1 LTETKQED
9 FLVNVSQF
17 DSKKT
22 ALLFFDILNGY
33 VPAAEPGK
41 PRVLKPWIQNAIR
54 LSKAGRAAGLPI
66 FFAKGNHR
74 PDNATS
80 ALILTDTN
88 NSLTPWPNGEVTR
101 GKMHVVGGDKSSDP
115 IPELDPRPDDY
126 NIPKYRWSA
135 FHHTYL
141 DLALR
146 TRGIDTIIIS
156 GGSTDVGVTST
167 LYSGRDLDYNMIV
180 VSDAC
185 GTSHDQRAHDTLMEL
200 IFPRMSRVRTTDQ
213 VIEMMQRATS

>member
-1 LTETKQED
+1 MN
-9 FLVNVSQF
+9 VNHF
-17 DSKKT
+17 ELNKT

-33 VPAAEPGK
+33 VPAPEPGK
-41 PRVLKPWIQNAIR
+41 PRVLQSWIQNAIR

-88 NSLTPWPNGEVTR
+88 NSLIPWPSGEVTKT
-101 GKMHVVGGDKSSDP
+101 KMHVIAGDKSSDVLA
-115 IPELDPRPDDY
+115 ELEPQADDY
-126 NIPKYRWSA
+126 YIVKYRWSA
-135 FHHTYL
+135 FFQTYL

-185 GTSHDQRAHDTLMEL
+185 GTSHDQRAHDTLVEL

-213 VIEMMQRATS
+213 ILEMMQKAKK

>member
-1 LTETKQED
+1 MNIND
-9 FLVNVSQF
+9 F
-17 DSKKT
+17 DPKKT

-33 VPAAEPGK
+33 IAEPEPGK
-41 PRVLKPWIQNAIR
+41 PRALKPWIQNAVR
-54 LSKAGRAAGLPI
+54 LGKAGRAAGLPV

-74 PDNATS
+74 PDGATS

-88 NSLTPWPNGEVTR
+88 NSLTPWPKGDVTR
-101 GKMHVVGGDKSSDP
+101 TKMHVIAGDKSSDVLADLE
-115 IPELDPRPDDY
+115 PEPEDY
-126 NIPKYRWSA
+126 YIVKYRWSA
-135 FHHTYL
+135 FFQTYL

-146 TRGIDTIIIS
+146 TRGIDTLIVS

-185 GTSHDQRAHDTLMEL
+185 GTSHDQRAHDTLMDL
-200 IFPRMSRVRTTDQ
+200 VFPRMSRVRTTDQ
-213 VIEMMQRATS
+213 VIEMINTACAVQS

>member
-1 LTETKQED
+1 MN
-9 FLVNVSQF
+9 VNHF
-17 DSKKT
+17 DPKKT

-33 VPAAEPGK
+33 VPAPEPGN
-41 PRVLKPWIQNAIR
+41 PRVLIPWVQNAIR
-54 LSKAGRAAGLPI
+54 LSKAGRAAGLPV

-74 PDNATS
+74 PDNATT
-80 ALILTDTN
+80 ALLLTDTN
-88 NSLTPWPNGEVTR
+88 NSLTPWPNGEVTKT
-101 GKMHVVGGDKSSDP
+101 KMHVVAGDKSSDVLA
-115 IPELDPRPDDY
+115 ELEPQADDY
-126 NIPKYRWSA
+126 YIVKYRWSA
-135 FHHTYL
+135 FFQTYL

-167 LYSGRDLDYNMIV
+167 LYSGRDLDYNLIV

-185 GTSHDQRAHDTLMEL
+185 GTSHDQRAHDMLMQL

-213 VIEMMQRATS
+213 VIDMMQKAKG

>member
-1 LTETKQED
+1 MN
-9 FLVNVSQF
+9 VNHF
-17 DSKKT
+17 EIKKT

-33 VPAAEPGK
+33 VPAPEPGK
-41 PRVLKPWIQNAIR
+41 PKVLKPWIQNAIR

-74 PDNATS
+74 PDSATT

-88 NSLTPWPNGEVTR
+88 NSLTPWPNGEVTKT
-101 GKMHVVGGDKSSDP
+101 KMHVIAGDKSSDVLADLEP
-115 IPELDPRPDDY
+115 QPDDY
-126 NIPKYRWSA
+126 YIVKYRWSA
-135 FHHTYL
+135 FFQTYL

-185 GTSHDQRAHDTLMEL
+185 GTSHDQHAHDTLMEL
-200 IFPRMSRVRTTDQ
+200 ILPRMSRVRTTDQ
-213 VIEMMQRATS
+213 VIAMIEKARG

>member
-1 LTETKQED
+1 MN
-9 FLVNVSQF
+9 VNHF
-17 DSKKT
+17 ELKKT

-33 VPAAEPGK
+33 VAEPEPGK
-41 PRVLKPWIQNAIR
+41 PRVLKPWIKNAVK

-74 PDNATS
+74 PDNATT

-88 NSLTPWPNGEVTR
+88 NSLTPWPNGEVTKT
-101 GKMHVVGGDKSSDP
+101 KMHVVAGNKSSDVLADLGP
-115 IPELDPRPDDY
+115 APDDY
-126 NIPKYRWSA
+126 YIVKYRWSA
-135 FHHTYL
+135 FHQTYL

-146 TRGIDTIIIS
+146 ARGIDTIIIS

-185 GTSHDQRAHDTLMEL
+185 GTSHDQRAHDMLMEL
-200 IFPRMSRVRTTDQ
+200 VFPRMSRVRTTDQ
-213 VIEMMQRATS
+213 VISMIERTR

>member
-1 LTETKQED
+1 MGLNDIE
-9 FLVNVSQF
+9 L
-17 DSKKT
+17 KKT

-33 VPAAEPGK
+33 YHTAEPAAKARMEPM
-41 PRVLKPWIQNAIR
+41 VDNATR
-54 LSKAGRAAGLPI
+54 LMKAGREAGIPI

-74 PDNATS
+74 SDNATS

-88 NSLTPWPNGEVTR
+88 NALKPWPGSVVTR
-101 GKMHVVGGDKSSDP
+101 GKMHVIGDDWSSEV

-126 NIPKYRWSA
+126 YIPKYRWSA
-135 FHHTYL
+135 FHQTYL

-146 TRGIDTIIIS
+146 ARGIDTVIIS
-156 GGSTDVGVTST
+156 GGSTDVGVAST
-167 LYSGRDLDYNMIV
+167 VFAGRDMDYNVIV

-185 GTSHDQRAHDTLMEL
+185 ATSHDQRAHDLLMKL

-213 VIEMMQRATS
+213 VLRMIQETKGGTP

>member
-1 LTETKQED
+1 
-9 FLVNVSQF
+9 VNVTHF
-17 DSKKT
+17 DLKKS

-33 VPAAEPGK
+33 YHGGEATAK
-41 PRVLKPWIQNAIR
+41 ARMKPWVDNAVR
-54 LSKAGRAAGLPI
+54 LMKAGREVDLPI

-74 PDNATS
+74 SDSATS
-80 ALILTDTN
+80 TLLLTDTN
-88 NSLTPWPNGEVTR
+88 NSLKPWPNGEVTKGR
-101 GKMHVVGGDKSSDP
+101 MPAIGGDKSSEV

-126 NIPKYRWSA
+126 YVPKYRWSA
-135 FHHTYL
+135 FHQTYL

-146 TRGIDTIIIS
+146 SRGIDTIIIS

-167 LYSGRDLDYNMIV
+167 VYSGRDLDYNLIV

-185 GTSHDQRAHDTLMEL
+185 GTSHDQRAHDVLMEL

-213 VIEMMQRATS
+213 VLEMIQKANH

>member
-1 LTETKQED
+1 MNIKH
-9 FLVNVSQF
+9 F
-17 DSKKT
+17 DLKKT

-41 PRVLKPWIQNAIR
+41 QRVLKPWIQNAVR

-74 PDNATS
+74 PDSATS
-80 ALILTDTN
+80 ALLLTDTN
-88 NSLTPWPNGEVTR
+88 NSLAPWPNGEVTK
-101 GKMHVVGGDKSSDP
+101 GKMHVIGGDKSSDVLA
-115 IPELDPRPDDY
+115 ELEPNPDDY
-126 NIPKYRWSA
+126 YIPKYRWSA
-135 FHHTYL
+135 FHQTYL

-146 TRGIDTIIIS
+146 SRGIDTLIIS

-167 LYSGRDLDYNMIV
+167 MYSGRDLDYNLIV

-185 GTSHDQRAHDTLMEL
+185 GTSHDQRAHDMLMEL
-200 IFPRMSRVRTTDQ
+200 IFPRMARVRTTEQ
-213 VIEMMQRATS
+213 VIEMINKAKATSTSGA

>member
-1 LTETKQED
+1 MN
-9 FLVNVSQF
+9 VNHF
-17 DSKKT
+17 DLKKT

-33 VPAAEPGK
+33 VPAVEPGK
-41 PRVLKPWIQNAIR
+41 PRALKPWIQNAAR
-54 LSKAGRAAGLPI
+54 LSKTGRAAGLPI

-74 PDNATS
+74 PDGATN

-88 NSLTPWPNGEVTR
+88 NSLTPWPNGEVTKS
-101 GKMHVVGGDKSSDP
+101 KMHVIAGEKSSDVLA
-115 IPELDPRPDDY
+115 ELEPKSEDY
-126 NIPKYRWSA
+126 YIVKDRWSA
-135 FHHTYL
+135 FFQTYL

-146 TRGIDTIIIS
+146 TRGIDTVIIS

-185 GTSHDQRAHDTLMEL
+185 GTSHDQRAHDMLMAL
-200 IFPRMSRVRTTDQ
+200 VFPRMSRVRTTDQ
-213 VIEMMQRATS
+213 VIEMINKG